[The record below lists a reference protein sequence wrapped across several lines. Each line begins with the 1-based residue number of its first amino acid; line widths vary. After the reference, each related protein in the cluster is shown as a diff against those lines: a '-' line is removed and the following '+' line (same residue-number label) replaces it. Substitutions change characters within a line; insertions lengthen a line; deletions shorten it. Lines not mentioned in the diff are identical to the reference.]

1 MTRERPAEV
10 RFYFDADVL
19 GLAKI
24 MVQLRPDCTYP
35 GDPGGVLHKRRRGSC
50 PITRPAT
57 LDPDWIPEVARR
69 GWLIITRDSNIQ
81 GHRAEID
88 AVRDNGAKMIALAGR
103 DSIGTWAQL
112 NVLLL
117 HWRRIEIAND
127 EQGPFIYSVT
137 RTNFRSV
144 PLR

>member
-1 MTRERPAEV
+1 VTREKSATV
-10 RFYFDADVL
+10 RYYFDADVL

-24 MVQLRPDCTYP
+24 VVQLRPDSTFP
-35 GDPGGVLHKRRRGSC
+35 GDPGGVLHKRRRGPC
-50 PITRPAT
+50 PITTPET
-57 LDPDWIPEVARR
+57 LDPHWIPLVAAR

-88 AVRDNGAKMIALAGR
+88 AVRESGARMVALAGK

-112 NVLLL
+112 GLLL
-117 HWRRIEIAND
+117 HHWRRIEMTLD
-127 EQGPFIYSVT
+127 EQGPFIYAVT
-137 RTNFRSV
+137 RTNFRPV

>member
-10 RFYFDADVL
+10 RYYFDADVL

-24 MVQLRPDCTYP
+24 MVQVRPDCTFP
-35 GDPGGVLHKRRRGSC
+35 GDPGGLLHKRRRPAC
-50 PITRPAT
+50 PVLHPDTR
-57 LDPDWIPEVARR
+57 DPVWIPEVARR

-88 AVRDNGAKMIALAGR
+88 AVRESGAKMVALAGR

-112 NVLLL
+112 NVLVH
-117 HWRRIEIAND
+117 HWRRIEMACD
-127 EQGPFIYSVT
+127 EQGPVIYSVT
-137 RTNFRSV
+137 RTSFRAV
-144 PLR
+144 PLS